1 MPPLFFTAVPL
12 YKLHSWISQMVT
24 ATGGFGSIGSKA
36 HRVLKKKES
45 GPLSRKSA
53 IMRRDKTLWYMWRV
67 RWWRRTRKACQLLFI
82 KGALFLMTQG
92 GKRLREGTSAAAG
105 GAQPDP
111 ESGAA
116 PRCRKARRMRILHAH
131 RLAHDGLPLSP
142 RRTHTHT
149 HLSSLTR
156 GRAG

>member
-36 HRVLKKKES
+36 HRVLKKKKANTVKEKRDNGERQDSLICGGRGSDAALERPES
-45 GPLSRKSA
+45 SF
-53 IMRRDKTLWYMWRV
+53 
-67 RWWRRTRKACQLLFI
+67 Q
-82 KGALFLMTQG
+82 KGALFLMMQG

-105 GAQPDP
+105 GAESDP